1 MDEVFLEIMPANF
14 TVADFE
20 KHQLPIPNDR
30 TESCDFKLTF
40 FTEDDYYKYFADLE
54 KESNTFLSQYWMMK
68 SQDLIDKN
76 IFINKVLTV
85 LAVEKLKKHKYP
97 E

>member
-1 MDEVFLEIMPANF
+1 MEEVFLEIIPANF

-20 KHQLPIPNDR
+20 KHQLPIPNDCA
-30 TESCDFKLTF
+30 ESSDFKLTF
-40 FTEDDYYKYFADLE
+40 FTEDDYYKYFADIE

-76 IFINKVLTV
+76 IFIIKVLTV